1 MTSADFSATFE
12 VLTGHPPFRWQTRL
26 FRRSMDGRLPRALDL
41 PTGLGK
47 TSVMAIWLIAL
58 ARGAKLPRRCVYVVD
73 RRVVVDQA
81 TTTAELLRSGLPSA
95 MANALGLQTEPLPVS
110 TLRGGLAD
118 NREWLDDPSRPGIV
132 VGTIDMVGSRL
143 LFEGYGV
150 SRGMR
155 PVHAGLLGADA
166 LVVLDEAHLCGPFE
180 SLLRQVEG
188 ERDGT
193 LGGRDPLTRTPPF
206 RLLSLS
212 ATGRDAG
219 LSEAEVFR
227 LAPEDPAEPEVRRRL
242 HARKRLSVSEVAE
255 ADLCADLATRA
266 IELVQKYG
274 PARILIYCDRRKDAV
289 AVKREIDR
297 WIQEEP
303 VRHAYPSQLLVGARR
318 VREREDL
325 AAWLEE
331 HGFLGLNPP
340 PVQPS
345 FLVATSAGEVGVDL
359 DADHLVCD
367 LVAFERMVQ
376 RFGRVNRR
384 GGESRTASVD
394 VFAGTPA
401 PRSRSGA
408 TDPAYVEQLR
418 LHRTRLD
425 ALRRLPPREDGR
437 RDASP
442 GAIAA
447 MKSGSDVSPAITPPP
462 LFPELIRP
470 VLDAWTLTSLR
481 EHAGRPRV
489 QPWLRGWEE
498 DEAAQTSVVW
508 RTHLPRGEAAR
519 VDRTTAENF
528 FSHAPVHATERLE
541 TESHRVVEWLL
552 HRVPAIR
559 HPRISDPASS
569 KHDAAIDEEAPRPEK
584 AGGDRNDLGPAPVS
598 ELAPVCFLMDSAGD
612 LRDSWTLNDLD
623 ARRRRP
629 DRDEFTRT
637 LGGGTLVVDARLGGL
652 DRDGMLSEKE
662 PGPTLAAD
670 DDERWS
676 EQIRVRVSRVSGSET
691 GLNVQPPDGWQTVHT
706 LETRFNDVGEALNGL
721 AIFRQPGSDTSEDG
735 NSVRKRAQ
743 TLQQHGGEVAA
754 YARRFSEALGLTS
767 DEVDALELAG
777 RLHDDG
783 KAAARWQRA
792 MNAPTEGGPYA
803 KTTGGGNLRLLEGY
817 RHEFG
822 SFLDAEKTRL
832 PEPSRDL
839 ILHLIASHHGYARPG
854 ISTRGCEQAPP
865 SLLQRKAGEVARRF
879 ARLQNQYGP
888 WGLAWREAILR
899 AADRRA
905 SRELEERDA

>member
-1 MTSADFSATFE
+1 
-12 VLTGHPPFRWQTRL
+12 
-26 FRRSMDGRLPRALDL
+26 
-41 PTGLGK
+41 
-47 TSVMAIWLIAL
+47 MAIWLIAL

-81 TTTAELLRSGLPSA
+81 TTTAELLRSSLPSA
-95 MANALGLQTEPLPVS
+95 MANALGLQTGPLPVS

-166 LVVLDEAHLCGPFE
+166 LVVLDEAHLCAPFE
-180 SLLRQVEG
+180 SLLRQVER

-193 LGGRDPLTRTPPF
+193 LGGRNSLARTPPF
-206 RLLSLS
+206 RLMSLS

-227 LAPEDPAEPEVRRRL
+227 LAPEDSDEPVVRRRL
-242 HARKRLSVSEVAE
+242 DARKRLSVSEVAE
-255 ADLCADLATRA
+255 ADLCTDLATRT
-266 IELVQKYG
+266 IELVQKHA
-274 PARILIYCDRRKDAV
+274 PARILVYCDRRKDAV
-289 AVKREIDR
+289 TVKREIDR

-303 VRHAYPSQLLVGARR
+303 ARHECPSQLLVGARR

-325 AAWLEE
+325 AAWLKE
-331 HGFLGLNPP
+331 HGFLGGNPP
-340 PVQPS
+340 PARPT

-376 RFGRVNRR
+376 RLGRVNRR
-384 GGESRTASVD
+384 GGERRTAFVD

-401 PRSRSGA
+401 PRTRSGA
-408 TDPAYVEQLR
+408 TDPAYEEQLR
-418 LHRTRLD
+418 LHRARFD
-425 ALRRLPPREDGR
+425 ALQLLPPGEDGR

-442 GAIAA
+442 GAMAA
-447 MKSGSDVSPAITPPP
+447 MKSGSGVSPAITPPP

-470 VLDAWTLTSLR
+470 MLDAWTLTSLR
-481 EHAGRPRV
+481 EHAGRPKV

-552 HRVPAIR
+552 HRVRPTRQAR
-559 HPRISDPASS
+559 RSDLASS
-569 KHDAAIDEEAPRPEK
+569 NHDAAIGEEPPRRAE
-584 AGGDRNDLGPAPVS
+584 ADGDRNDLGPAPIS

-662 PGPTLAAD
+662 PGPALAAD
-670 DDERWS
+670 SDERWS
-676 EQIRVRVSRVSGSET
+676 EQIGVRVSRVSGSET
-691 GLNVQPPDGWQTVHT
+691 GLYVQPPDGWQTLHT
-706 LETRFNDVGEALNGL
+706 LETRFNDVSEALGL
-721 AIFRQPGSDTSEDG
+721 AIFRRPGSDTSEDAR
-735 NSVRKRAQ
+735 SVRKRAQ
-743 TLQQHGGEVAA
+743 TLRQHGGEVAA
-754 YARRFSEALGLTS
+754 YARRFGRSTGADVGGSRRTGTRRTPPRRRQGSGPLAARHERPDRRRPLCENHRWGESAAPGGLSARIRIVPRCGENPPAGAIKGPDPSSDRLASRPRPAGDQHPRLRAGSPLPAPAESRGSCSAIRPIAEAVRAVGTG
-767 DEVDALELAG
+767 LAG
-777 RLHDDG
+777 SDS
-783 KAAARWQRA
+783 ARRGSPRIERTGRA
-792 MNAPTEGGPYA
+792 RC
-803 KTTGGGNLRLLEGY
+803 LRAGY
-817 RHEFG
+817 RWIR
-822 SFLDAEKTRL
+822 SIRDRFL
-832 PEPSRDL
+832 P
-839 ILHLIASHHGYARPG
+839 ASV
-854 ISTRGCEQAPP
+854 S
-865 SLLQRKAGEVARRF
+865 
-879 ARLQNQYGP
+879 
-888 WGLAWREAILR
+888 
-899 AADRRA
+899 
-905 SRELEERDA
+905 

>member
-1 MTSADFSATFE
+1 MTSADFSTTFE

-81 TTTAELLRSGLPSA
+81 TTTAELLRSNLPFA
-95 MANALGLQTEPLPVS
+95 MANALGLQTGPLPVS

-118 NREWLDDPSRPGIV
+118 NREWLDDPSRPGII

-155 PVHAGLLGADA
+155 PVHAGLLGADVF
-166 LVVLDEAHLCGPFE
+166 VVLDEAHLCAPFE

-193 LGGRDPLTRTPPF
+193 LGGRDPLTRTPSF
-206 RLLSLS
+206 RLMSLS

-219 LSEAEVFR
+219 LSEAEMFR
-227 LAPEDPAEPEVRRRL
+227 LAPEDPAEPEVRHRL

-266 IELVQKYG
+266 IELVQQYG

-303 VRHAYPSQLLVGARR
+303 VRHACPSQLLVGARR

-325 AAWLEE
+325 AAWLDQ
-331 HGFLGLNPP
+331 HGFLGRNPP
-340 PVQPS
+340 PARPT

-376 RFGRVNRR
+376 RLGRVNRR
-384 GGESRTASVD
+384 GGERRTASVD
-394 VFAGTPA
+394 VFAATPA
-401 PRSRSGA
+401 PRSRTGA

-418 LHRTRLD
+418 LHRVRLD
-425 ALRRLPPREDGR
+425 ALRGLPSGEDGR

-462 LFPELIRP
+462 LFPELIRS

-508 RTHLPRGEAAR
+508 RTHLPPGEAVRADKAR
-519 VDRTTAENF
+519 VETF
-528 FSHAPVHATERLE
+528 FAHAPVHATERLE

-552 HRVPAIR
+552 HRVRAIR
-559 HPRISDPASS
+559 PARRSDPASS
-569 KHDAAIDEEAPRPEK
+569 NHDAAIGEEAPHPEK
-584 AGGDRNDLGPAPVS
+584 ADGDPNDLGPAPIS
-598 ELAPVCFLMDSAGD
+598 ELAPVCVLMDNAGD
-612 LRDSWTLNDLD
+612 LRDSWTLNDLE
-623 ARRRRP
+623 ARTRKP
-629 DRDEFTRT
+629 DRDELTRT

-652 DRDGMLSEKE
+652 DRDGMLSEEE
-662 PGPTLAAD
+662 PGPTPAAD
-670 DDERWS
+670 SDERWCD
-676 EQIRVRVSRVSGSET
+676 QIRVRVFRVSGSET
-691 GLNVQPPDGWQTVHT
+691 SLNIQPPEGWQTVHT
-706 LETRFNDVGEALNGL
+706 LETRFNDTGEAINGL
-721 AIFRQPGSDTSEDG
+721 AIFRRPGSETSEDAR
-735 NSVRKRAQ
+735 SVRKRAQ
-743 TLQQHGGEVAA
+743 TLRQHGGEVAA
-754 YARRFSEALGLTS
+754 YARRFAEALGLTS

-822 SFLDAEKTRL
+822 SLLDAEKTRL

-865 SLLQRKAGEVARRF
+865 SVLQRKAGEVARRF
-879 ARLQNQYGP
+879 ARLQKEYGP

>member
-1 MTSADFSATFE
+1 MTSADFSTTFE
-12 VLTGHPPFRWQTRL
+12 VLTSHPPFRWQTRL
-26 FRRSMDGRLPRALDL
+26 FRRFMDGRLPRALDL

-81 TTTAELLRSGLPSA
+81 TTTAELLRGNLPSA
-95 MANALGLQTEPLPVS
+95 MANALHLQTGSLPVS

-118 NREWLDDPSRPGIV
+118 NREWLDDPSRSGIV

-166 LVVLDEAHLCGPFE
+166 LVVLDEAHLCAPFE
-180 SLLRQVEG
+180 SLLRQVER
-188 ERDGT
+188 ERDGA
-193 LGGRDPLTRTPPF
+193 LGGRDPFARTPPF
-206 RLLSLS
+206 RLMSLS

-227 LAPEDPAEPEVRRRL
+227 LAPEDSAEPVVRRRL

-255 ADLCADLATRA
+255 GDLCTDLATRA

-274 PARILIYCDRRKDAV
+274 PMRILVYCDRRKDAV

-303 VRHAYPSQLLVGARR
+303 ARHECPSQLLVGARR

-331 HGFLGLNPP
+331 HGFLGGNPP
-340 PVQPS
+340 PAQPT

-376 RFGRVNRR
+376 RLGRVNRR

-394 VFAGTPA
+394 VFAGTPT
-401 PRSRSGA
+401 PRSRSGV

-418 LHRTRLD
+418 LHRARFD
-425 ALRRLPPREDGR
+425 ALRRLPPGEDGR

-442 GAIAA
+442 GAMAA
-447 MKSGSDVSPAITPPP
+447 MKSGSGVSPAITPPP

-481 EHAGRPRV
+481 EHAGRPKV

-552 HRVPAIR
+552 HRVRVTRQAR
-559 HPRISDPASS
+559 RSALTSS
-569 KHDAAIDEEAPRPEK
+569 NHDAAIGEETPRTEK
-584 AGGDRNDLGPAPVS
+584 ADGDRNDLGPAPIS

-652 DRDGMLSEKE
+652 DRDGMLSEE
-662 PGPTLAAD
+662 EAGPTPAAD

-676 EQIRVRVSRVSGSET
+676 ERIRVRVSRVSGSET

-706 LETRFNDVGEALNGL
+706 IETRFNDVGEALGL
-721 AIFRQPGSDTSEDG
+721 AIFRRPGSDTSEDAR
-735 NSVRKRAQ
+735 SVRKRAQ
-743 TLQQHGGEVAA
+743 TLRQHGGEVAA
-754 YARRFSEALGLTS
+754 YARRFAEALGLAS
-767 DEVDALELAG
+767 DEVGALELAG

-783 KAAARWQRA
+783 KAAPRWQRA
-792 MNAPTEGGPYA
+792 MNAPTDGGPYA

-822 SFLDAEKTRL
+822 SLLDAERTRL

-879 ARLQNQYGP
+879 ARLQKQYGP